1 MVSLERKIAGIS
13 VSIVMLDEGTICPI
27 RYFLIYYYVYVT
39 LSALEVSGEGL
50 YFFICNI
57 FGRSPFGSGFSQYT
71 PACLPA
77 GYLLQS
83 LTQFVF
89 I

>member
-50 YFFICNI
+50 YFSSVI
-57 FGRSPFGSGFSQYT
+57 FLGVPLSGRAFRST
-71 PACLPA
+71 RLPA
-77 GYLLQS
+77 GRQGTCS
-83 LTQFVF
+83 NP
-89 I
+89 